1 MYPDFTAEQPADEPA
16 DGEAD
21 ADADAEAQA
30 ELDAEPVDA
39 AEPYEPE
46 PQASDDD
53 GDREPADEPT
63 ASVQLPDALRRGGT
77 AAGLTA
83 AGLAG
88 FAGLRPRNP
97 SDRVWAA
104 PAEDQDTEDQADE
117 LASEPEPEEQ
127 VAEAETPEV
136 SEAEPA
142 AEAPVDEAPAEDT
155 VAAGP
160 ASGRH
165 HALGAEE
172 PETAQMS
179 FRVATGAEPP
189 EGYGIK
195 ANTESGLYWVPG
207 SPGYDEAPVQIWFA
221 SEEFA
226 VTNGFIR
233 G

>member
-1 MYPDFTAEQPADEPA
+1 M
-16 DGEAD
+16 
-21 ADADAEAQA
+21 AEAGP
-30 ELDAEPVDA
+30 PVDA
-39 AEPYEPE
+39 P
-46 PQASDDD
+46 
-53 GDREPADEPT
+53 
-63 ASVQLPDALRRGGT
+63 
-77 AAGLTA
+77 
-83 AGLAG
+83 
-88 FAGLRPRNP
+88 
-97 SDRVWAA
+97 
-104 PAEDQDTEDQADE
+104 
-117 LASEPEPEEQ
+117 
-127 VAEAETPEV
+127 
-136 SEAEPA
+136 
-142 AEAPVDEAPAEDT
+142 PAEDT

-189 EGYGIK
+189 EGYDIK

-207 SPGYDEAPVQIWFA
+207 SPGYDDAPVQIWFA

>member
-1 MYPDFTAEQPADEPA
+1 M
-16 DGEAD
+16 
-21 ADADAEAQA
+21 
-30 ELDAEPVDA
+30 
-39 AEPYEPE
+39 
-46 PQASDDD
+46 
-53 GDREPADEPT
+53 
-63 ASVQLPDALRRGGT
+63 
-77 AAGLTA
+77 
-83 AGLAG
+83 
-88 FAGLRPRNP
+88 
-97 SDRVWAA
+97 
-104 PAEDQDTEDQADE
+104 
-117 LASEPEPEEQ
+117 
-127 VAEAETPEV
+127 AEAEAPAV
-136 SEAEPA
+136 SEAEQPS